1 MVPTLPAVGLGW
13 GGVGWGGV
21 GWVGGNAAGARW
33 VWEERPRSGQEG
45 PRLQVVPVTPG
56 RAVSGCPEVQP

>member
-21 GWVGGNAAGARW
+21 GGRECSRGKMGVGG
-33 VWEERPRSGQEG
+33 E
-45 PRLQVVPVTPG
+45 T
-56 RAVSGCPEVQP
+56 

>member
-1 MVPTLPAVGLGW
+1 MEVSCMVPTLPA
-13 GGVGWGGV
+13 GGRGGE
-21 GWVGGNAAGARW
+21 GEGAGNAAGARW

-56 RAVSGCPEVQP
+56 RAVTGCPEVQP

>member
-1 MVPTLPAVGLGW
+1 MEVSCMVPTLPASW
-13 GGVGWGGV
+13 GRWWGR
-21 GWVGGNAAGARW
+21 GGARNAAGARW

-56 RAVSGCPEVQP
+56 RAVTGFPEVQP

>member
-1 MVPTLPAVGLGW
+1 MEVSGMVPTLPAVGLGW
-13 GGVGWGGV
+13 GGVGWV
-21 GWVGGNAAGARW
+21 GANAAGARW

-56 RAVSGCPEVQP
+56 RAVSGCPEVLS